1 MSNYNERKRVV
12 KSCKRYIETH
22 LYDKLTLT
30 ELAQQ
35 CHVSEMS
42 LRRYFNEIGGYSVHD
57 YIRLRRIHMAARYLR
72 HGGNVDTAFQ
82 TSGFASK
89 SGFAKAF
96 EEIIGVTP
104 WAFAE
109 TDGVDLMGEPKITN
123 RHGFHIV
130 GYVFKGA
137 GPIDLE
143 NDGAYYIIQDFPNVS
158 PRKWARIGGGYDMVG
173 AWTERDGEEL
183 YFFGP
188 GVREVRYVPKHL
200 DTLYI
205 PGGRFAVFP
214 VEKPTMPD
222 DSAVLCENVQTTW
235 YFALKQWLPDSDYYL
250 DESRIPYEFYLDKEI
265 SLCVPIV
272 PKIPE
277 REPRKQRKTR
287 TADRWGNDASG
298 K

>member
-104 WAFAE
+104 WAFAD
-109 TDGVDLMGEPKITN
+109 TDGVDLMEARQAKRELNALYERPPEGTKQVEVAAPPLPGDFSAEEQVQRWDQGSDLPPIPYPGNPTLTMDARFDAVRQKN
-123 RHGFHIV
+123 PDIV
-130 GYVFKGA
+130 GWLSV
-137 GPIDLE
+137 
-143 NDGAYYIIQDFPNVS
+143 
-158 PRKWARIGGGYDMVG
+158 GGLLREPVVQ
-173 AWTERDGEEL
+173 RD
-183 YFFGP
+183 
-188 GVREVRYVPKHL
+188 
-200 DTLYI
+200 
-205 PGGRFAVFP
+205 
-214 VEKPTMPD
+214 
-222 DSAVLCENVQTTW
+222 N
-235 YFALKQWLPDSDYYL
+235 
-250 DESRIPYEFYLDKEI
+250 EFYMTHSSK
-265 SLCVPIV
+265 
-272 PKIPE
+272 
-277 REPRKQRKTR
+277 
-287 TADRWGNDASG
+287 N
-298 K
+298 